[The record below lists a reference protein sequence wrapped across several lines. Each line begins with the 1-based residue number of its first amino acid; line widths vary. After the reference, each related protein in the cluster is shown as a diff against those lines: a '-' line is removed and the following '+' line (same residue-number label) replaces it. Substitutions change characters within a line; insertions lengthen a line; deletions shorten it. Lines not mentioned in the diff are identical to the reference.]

1 MRRDLDVSYFDLDGI
16 VHLLLAL
23 ADDAYDRAI
32 ASGRVP
38 EVPAL
43 VNEPTVAES
52 VQLLADHRA
61 QEGILQLIGR
71 RDANAPLGAIA
82 FRLTLDQCEFLS
94 ARCQEVANELRQTSE
109 TVIASLPTRVPN
121 ICTGFTAAP
130 PVASRHCLSLNF

>member
-1 MRRDLDVSYFDLDGI
+1 VKKIEIAQILGGDCSEDGARITLRVETASGMRRDLDVSYFDLDGI

-23 ADDAYDRAI
+23 AGDAYDRAI

-43 VNEPTVAES
+43 MNEPTVAES
-52 VQLLADHRA
+52 VRLLADHRA

-94 ARCQEVANELRQTSE
+94 ARCQEVANELRQ
-109 TVIASLPTRVPN
+109 RQK
-121 ICTGFTAAP
+121 
-130 PVASRHCLSLNF
+130 LS